1 MEQGA
6 GQRRKQ
12 RAKEALGTLC
22 RICDS
27 QDLGVIPYADFRGF
41 LNKVQIHL
49 SEDLQKTL
57 KERFSSSSGFQYK
70 SALQVLDWS
79 PQTSQWIVLL
89 SDLPSVSPTS
99 HRKSQPPSALRLM

>member
-1 MEQGA
+1 MEQAA

-22 RICDS
+22 HISDP
-27 QDLGVIPYADFRGF
+27 QDCGTLPYSEFKGF

-49 SEDLQKTL
+49 PEDLQRTL
-57 KERFSSSSGFQYK
+57 RERFSSPSGLQYK

-79 PQTSQWIVLL
+79 PQANQWLL
-89 SDLPSVSPTS
+89 LCPDSHSPVP
-99 HRKSQPPSALRLM
+99 RKSQPPSPLRLM